1 MTHNDA
7 RRGSRIYS
15 KPVLATYDTLVVRLS
30 NSLAWRCPS
39 RLMLAQYNRLVGDR
53 HLDVGPGTG
62 WYLAHADIPRG
73 TDLRL
78 MDLNAN
84 SMEMTAARLSAR
96 GSIAA
101 YELNV
106 LDPLPPAVGEFDSIG
121 VNYLFHCVPG
131 TWAEKGIAFTNL
143 AEHLADGGVLFGATI
158 LGHGVRHNLGGRG
171 LMALYNRLGI
181 FHNRRDDAEG
191 LRTAL
196 ELSFDDVNIE
206 VVGTVAVFS
215 ARRRS
220 R

>member
-1 MTHNDA
+1 MIDHET
-7 RRGSRIYS
+7 RRGAGIYS
-15 KPVLATYDTLVVRLS
+15 KPVLSAYDLIVVRLS

-62 WYLAHADIPRG
+62 WYLAHADIPRV

-106 LDPLPPAVGEFDSIG
+106 LDPLPPAMGEFDSIG

-131 TWAEKGIAFTNL
+131 TWEDKSVAFVHL
-143 AEHLADGGVLFGATI
+143 AERLADGGVLFGATI
-158 LGHGVRHNLGGRG
+158 LGDGVRHNLGGRS

-181 FHNRRDDAEG
+181 FHNRNDDAAG

-196 ELSFDDVNIE
+196 ERSFDNVDVE
-206 VVGTVAVFS
+206 VTGTVAVFS
-215 ARRRS
+215 ARRPKR
-220 R
+220 